1 MDGNFQSTE
10 TTLVNI
16 NKKLKSQHLIAT
28 PSCPLPNPQKCFL
41 LDKCPIA
48 VVEDKKGGKI

>member
-1 MDGNFQSTE
+1 MDGNVQSTE

-28 PSCPLPNPQKCFL
+28 PSCPIPNPQKCL
-41 LDKCPIA
+41 LRHKFQKA